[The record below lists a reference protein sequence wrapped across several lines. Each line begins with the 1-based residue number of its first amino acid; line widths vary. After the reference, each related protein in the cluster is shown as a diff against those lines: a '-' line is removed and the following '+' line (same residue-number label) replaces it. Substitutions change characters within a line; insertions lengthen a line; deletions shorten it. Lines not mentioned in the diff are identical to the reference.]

1 MSSENQIE
9 FKNICKSFPGCK
21 ALSDI
26 SFSIKRGEIHAIVGE
41 NGAGKSTL
49 LNILHGV
56 FLPDTGDVMIDGEK
70 VVFHD
75 THAAI
80 QSGVAKVH
88 QEINLIPDMSV
99 AQNLMLGIEETKG
112 IILDNKKMNS
122 RARELLKMVRMEIDP
137 DVKVRD
143 LSTGELQLLQI
154 AKAINIDAKIISF
167 DEPTASLSKNE
178 TNILFELI
186 DELKAKGITIIYVS
200 HRMDEIF
207 SITDRCTIL
216 RDGRY
221 IDTVVTKDTTKD
233 KLIHSMVGR
242 DVGMFAKRN
251 NQSCADMSNAVLEVS
266 NLTKNGEFE
275 DINFKLYKG
284 EILGF
289 YGLVGAKRT
298 EVMRALFGAD
308 KYDKGTI
315 ILNGVKVKIKSP
327 SDAIKKRIGLL
338 PENRKSE
345 GFIYEFS
352 NAENIALTDL
362 DKFRTAGFTSRAK
375 KDENAI
381 NIGKIVNIKPADPGF
396 KTANLSG
403 GNQQKIVLAKWLSAE
418 VDIMIFDEPTK
429 GIDVGAKAEI
439 YSLMEDLVSKGKSII
454 IVSSEQPE
462 AIGMC
467 DRLLVMHVGRIAK
480 ELDRKDFN
488 EEVIVTYALE
498 GKLNGAQ

>member
-1 MSSENQIE
+1 
-9 FKNICKSFPGCK
+9 
-21 ALSDI
+21 
-26 SFSIKRGEIHAIVGE
+26 
-41 NGAGKSTL
+41 
-49 LNILHGV
+49 
-56 FLPDTGDVMIDGEK
+56 
-70 VVFHD
+70 
-75 THAAI
+75 
-80 QSGVAKVH
+80 
-88 QEINLIPDMSV
+88 
-99 AQNLMLGIEETKG
+99 
-112 IILDNKKMNS
+112 
-122 RARELLKMVRMEIDP
+122 
-137 DVKVRD
+137 
-143 LSTGELQLLQI
+143 
-154 AKAINIDAKIISF
+154 
-167 DEPTASLSKNE
+167 
-178 TNILFELI
+178 
-186 DELKAKGITIIYVS
+186 
-200 HRMDEIF
+200 
-207 SITDRCTIL
+207 
-216 RDGRY
+216 
-221 IDTVVTKDTTKD
+221 
-233 KLIHSMVGR
+233 
-242 DVGMFAKRN
+242 
-251 NQSCADMSNAVLEVS
+251 
-266 NLTKNGEFE
+266 
-275 DINFKLYKG
+275 
-284 EILGF
+284 
-289 YGLVGAKRT
+289 GAKRT